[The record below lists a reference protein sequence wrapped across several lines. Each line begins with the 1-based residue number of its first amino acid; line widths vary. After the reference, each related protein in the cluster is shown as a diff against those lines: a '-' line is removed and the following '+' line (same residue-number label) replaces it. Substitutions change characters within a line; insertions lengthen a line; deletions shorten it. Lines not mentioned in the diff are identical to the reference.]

1 MTILEAVEKRFAC
14 RSFLNK
20 PVEPEKLERIMH
32 AGWLAPTAKN
42 EQRNK
47 LIAVTDPELR
57 KKLVDACEGQKF
69 VGQAPVVLVAC
80 ADQERTMICGQ
91 SARSMDCAIAM
102 SFMRLQ
108 AIAEGLQGCWLG
120 WYHPELVREVL
131 NIPEEYEVV
140 AVTPI
145 GYPRAERKRSP
156 KKPMEEI
163 VVYNRMPD
171 KK

>member
-1 MTILEAVEKRFAC
+1 MTVLEAVEKRFAC
-14 RSFLNK
+14 RQYLDK
-20 PVEPEKLERIMH
+20 PVETEKLERIMR

-47 LIAVTDPELR
+47 LIAVTDPKLRQEL
-57 KKLVDACEGQKF
+57 VEACRGQKF

-80 ADQERTMICGQ
+80 ADQERTMICGK

-102 SFMRLQ
+102 SFMRLH
-108 AIAEGLQGCWLG
+108 AIEEGLQGCWLG
-120 WYHPELVREVL
+120 WYDPEKIREIL
-131 NIPEEYEVV
+131 NIPEEYVVV

-145 GYPRAERKRSP
+145 GYPVKERPRSP

-163 VVYNRMPD
+163 VIYD
-171 KK
+171 KM